1 VGGFVPPIDYKQQT
15 NNMTRNIDYEQEER
29 DLRAEVY
36 LEQCYIDPNEAIE
49 HPPVAISYGE
59 HSYNTKEG
67 LVTYPTPIGTYGN
80 FSFITAPPKHKKTFL
95 VSLLSAAYLGGNCKK
110 FTGKIKG
117 HRDGKCIL
125 HFDTEQGRFH
135 AQKVFRRPLDMCGL
149 PNECYRT
156 YGLRAR
162 SYQERIDIID
172 FAIRTTDNLGLV
184 IIDGLADLVSD
195 VNNIDEAN
203 QIVQKLMKWTE
214 IYNVHIITVIHMN
227 WGSEKPTGH
236 LGSALQKK
244 CETEIHLEKAEYDP
258 TIINVKCKSSR
269 GRAFD
274 NFSFFVNSM
283 ALPEINNQE
292 IDVLDYLG
300 GNTIKHTNKAHT
312 APISQSYQIRQNI
325 SA

>member
-1 VGGFVPPIDYKQQT
+1 M
-15 NNMTRNIDYEQEER
+15 MTRQFDEKQEEA

-36 LEQCYIDPNEAIE
+36 LEQCFIDPNEEIE

-59 HSYNTKEG
+59 HSYQTKEG
-67 LVTYPTPIGTYGN
+67 TVTYPTPIGTYGN

-95 VSLLSAAYLGGNCKK
+95 VSLLSAAYLGGDSKR
-110 FTGKIKG
+110 FAGKIKG

-135 AQKVFRRPLDMCGL
+135 AQRVFRRPIDMSGL
-149 PNECYRT
+149 SNECYRT
-156 YGLRAR
+156 YGLRSR
-162 SYQERIDIID
+162 SYKERIEIID
-172 FAIRTTDNLGLV
+172 FAIRTADNLGLV

-203 QIVQKLMKWTE
+203 EIVQKLMKWTE
-214 IYNVHIITVIHMN
+214 EHNVHIITVIHMN
-227 WGSEKPTGH
+227 WGSTKPTGH

-244 CETEIHLEKAEYDP
+244 CETEIHLEKSESDNGV
-258 TIINVKCKSSR
+258 IEVKCKSSR

-274 NFSFFVNSM
+274 NFGFFVNSHG
-283 ALPEINNQE
+283 LPEVSNHD
-292 IDVLDYLG
+292 IDVLELVG
-300 GNTIKHTNKAHT
+300 GNKDKHTNKANP
-312 APISQSYQIRQNI
+312 ASVGQGDSYRQNL